1 MEFGSIALEAI
12 VGFIALFIL
21 TKILGKTQM
30 NQITVFDFI
39 SVLVLGEL
47 VGNAVFDEN
56 VGVREILFAV
66 ALWGALVYFI
76 DFFTLKVR
84 RSRKILEGMPSILI
98 RRGVI
103 QYDELKRNKLD
114 LSQMLQLLRNKNV
127 FSLKEV
133 EYAIFEP
140 SGTINVLKK
149 LKYQQPNHH
158 ALYIP
163 EQEVLLPI
171 TIIGDGKIIQENLKE
186 IEWDENRVTM
196 EVEQQGYQLED
207 VVYAEWEKGKGL
219 FILTSE

>member
-76 DFFTLKVR
+76 DFY
-84 RSRKILEGMPSILI
+84 LES
-98 RRGVI
+98 
-103 QYDELKRNKLD
+103 
-114 LSQMLQLLRNKNV
+114 S
-127 FSLKEV
+127 
-133 EYAIFEP
+133 
-140 SGTINVLKK
+140 KK
-149 LKYQQPNHH
+149 
-158 ALYIP
+158 
-163 EQEVLLPI
+163 
-171 TIIGDGKIIQENLKE
+171 QENPRR
-186 IEWDENRVTM
+186 NAFNSYSSRCHPV
-196 EVEQQGYQLED
+196 
-207 VVYAEWEKGKGL
+207 
-219 FILTSE
+219 

>member
-149 LKYQQPNHH
+149 HKYQQPNHQ
-158 ALYIP
+158 ALNIP

-186 IEWDENRVTM
+186 IEWDENRVTR
-196 EVEQQGYQLED
+196 
-207 VVYAEWEKGKGL
+207 K
-219 FILTSE
+219 

>member
-1 MEFGSIALEAI
+1 
-12 VGFIALFIL
+12 
-21 TKILGKTQM
+21 
-30 NQITVFDFI
+30 
-39 SVLVLGEL
+39 
-47 VGNAVFDEN
+47 
-56 VGVREILFAV
+56 
-66 ALWGALVYFI
+66 
-76 DFFTLKVR
+76 
-84 RSRKILEGMPSILI
+84 MPSILI

-149 LKYQQPNHH
+149 HKYQQPNHQ
-158 ALYIP
+158 ALNIP

-219 FILTSE
+219 LS

>member
-149 LKYQQPNHH
+149 HKYQQPNHQ
-158 ALYIP
+158 ALNIP

-219 FILTSE
+219 LS

>member
-103 QYDELKRNKLD
+103 QY
-114 LSQMLQLLRNKNV
+114 LSL
-127 FSLKEV
+127 
-133 EYAIFEP
+133 IH
-140 SGTINVLKK
+140 I
-149 LKYQQPNHH
+149 
-158 ALYIP
+158 
-163 EQEVLLPI
+163 
-171 TIIGDGKIIQENLKE
+171 
-186 IEWDENRVTM
+186 
-196 EVEQQGYQLED
+196 
-207 VVYAEWEKGKGL
+207 
-219 FILTSE
+219 

>member
-149 LKYQQPNHH
+149 HKYQQPNHQ
-158 ALYIP
+158 ALNIP

-171 TIIGDGKIIQENLKE
+171 TIIGDGKII
-186 IEWDENRVTM
+186 
-196 EVEQQGYQLED
+196 QGYQLED